1 MKVFISWSGERSK
14 KIAEALKQ
22 WLRYVIQS
30 VDPFVS
36 SQDISKGARWSTD
49 IAQQLQDT
57 SFGILC
63 VTKENFQQPWLIF
76 EAGAL
81 SKTIDKTYVVPLLFD
96 LEPSDLQDS
105 PLLQFQA
112 ASFSREEIKKLI
124 ESLNKACVTG
134 TLSQQDLDATF
145 DVWFPKLQESLAAI
159 PADYPTEGVKVRS
172 KESEKTLQILEEVLE
187 LSRINQKLL
196 RNPDR
201 LSSDILISL
210 QVKIEEL
217 ISAFQ
222 SLDISRIRNIKYA
235 RQLDLSYYSDIGNM
249 SANEINPRYRLVMLL
264 LAYRD
269 IIPWIYDLGLLL
281 LGDISRVKSN
291 TTRHR
296 LINQFRH
303 IFGTVTMNDEFS
315 NSPAIRT
322 RIPDPFLVMRI
333 LDELESEPE

>member
-30 VDPFVS
+30 VEPFVS
-36 SQDISKGARWSTD
+36 SQDISKGARWSSD

-63 VTKENFQQPWLIF
+63 VTRENYQQPWLIF

-81 SKTIDKTYVVPLLFD
+81 SKTIDKTFVVPLLFD

-112 ASFSREEIKKLI
+112 ASFSRDEIKKLI
-124 ESLNKACVTG
+124 ESLNKACATG

-145 DVWFPKLQESLAAI
+145 DVWFPKLQESLTAI
-159 PADYPTEGVKVRS
+159 PADYPTESGKTKS

-201 LSSDILISL
+201 SSSDIMLSL
-210 QVKIEEL
+210 QLKIDEL
-217 ISAFQ
+217 ISTFQ
-222 SLDISRIRNIKYA
+222 SFDISRVRNMKYA
-235 RQLDLSYYSDIGNM
+235 RQIDFPYLSDGGNLPF
-249 SANEINPRYRLVMLL
+249 NEVSPRFRLIMLL
-264 LAYRD
+264 LAYKD
-269 IIPWIYDLGLLL
+269 IIPWIYDSGLLL
-281 LGDISRVKSN
+281 LGDITRVRN
-291 TTRHR
+291 TTSRRR
-296 LINQFRH
+296 LINEFRVL
-303 IFGTVTMNDEFS
+303 FETATTKNEFLN
-315 NSPAIRT
+315 NSAIRA
-322 RIPDPFLVMRI
+322 RMPDPFLVSRT
-333 LDELESEPE
+333 LEELEFEPE